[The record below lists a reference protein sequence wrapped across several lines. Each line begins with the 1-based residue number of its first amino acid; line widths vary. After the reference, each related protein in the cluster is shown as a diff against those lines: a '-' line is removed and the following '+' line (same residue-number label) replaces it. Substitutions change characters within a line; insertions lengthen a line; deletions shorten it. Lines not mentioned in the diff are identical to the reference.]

1 MHQQLLAFVR
11 SEALDNDDPSYDSD
25 NQWLSRSDQSSPS
38 SSSPTGAAA
47 MRSHAD
53 GAQGQRHGGHPPH
66 GLPQSSVLQ
75 RNNYLAAPTPI
86 IQQLRELRNT
96 QNQISAGTGS
106 RANNAHSPEQF
117 GTSAAEQQALMEG
130 IAGTQHNQT

>member
-1 MHQQLLAFVR
+1 
-11 SEALDNDDPSYDSD
+11 
-25 NQWLSRSDQSSPS
+25 
-38 SSSPTGAAA
+38 

-130 IAGTQHNQT
+130 ITGTQHNQT